1 MDKPIIIG
9 ITGGTGSGKS
19 TVARLIFESFGG
31 ESITILMQDSYY
43 KDQTDL
49 TPEERLRINYDHP
62 SAFDTELLIEHLN
75 KLRQWQP
82 IDMPQYD
89 FTQNNRR
96 QATVR
101 IEPKSIIILEG
112 ILIFDDPR
120 LRELIDIKI
129 YVDTDADIR
138 IIRRLLRDIDS
149 RGRTLQSV
157 VDQYL
162 NVVRPMHIQF
172 VEPTKRYADIIIPV
186 GGHNQVAI
194 DIMVRSV
201 KDLLVE
207 PTSPV
212 RD

>member
-9 ITGGTGSGKS
+9 ITGETGSGKS

-172 VEPTKRYADIIIPV
+172 VEPTKRYADIIIPE

>member
-96 QATVR
+96 QATLR

-172 VEPTKRYADIIIPV
+172 VEPTKRYADIIIPE

>member
-172 VEPTKRYADIIIPV
+172 VEPTKRYADIIIPE